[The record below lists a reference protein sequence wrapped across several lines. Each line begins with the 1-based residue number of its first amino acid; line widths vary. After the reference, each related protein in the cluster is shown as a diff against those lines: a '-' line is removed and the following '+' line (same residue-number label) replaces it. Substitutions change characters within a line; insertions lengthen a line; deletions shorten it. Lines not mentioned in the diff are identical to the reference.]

1 MKSIQD
7 VEKFIDECIIK
18 ADDCLP
24 ADSMYYYK
32 AGLYTVL
39 NFLSED
45 KQNDWYSK
53 DKRNKGF
60 NWLV

>member
-32 AGLYTVL
+32 AGLYAVL

-45 KQNDWYSK
+45 KQND
-53 DKRNKGF
+53 
-60 NWLV
+60 